1 MKQRVAETEAKL
13 STAAQDGRKR
23 NARLFDLLDAVEKNV
38 AHKQRQISLLEE
50 EQGRALEDVQQ
61 LRNLLHVMLT
71 MAENARQR
79 GPGLALADQLID
91 RLDAI
96 ASMANQDAEDGVGG
110 DSAKEPDAQPVRKR
124 LFGSKKRAG
133 KVSPSSVS

>member
-79 GPGLALADQLID
+79 GPGLALDDQLID

-96 ASMANQDAEDGVGG
+96 ASMAN
-110 DSAKEPDAQPVRKR
+110 
-124 LFGSKKRAG
+124 
-133 KVSPSSVS
+133 